1 MQAPEMEE
9 AKNKTTSFG
18 SLDVMKEGNSRS
30 KIFTH
35 FIKVKIALWPM
46 ETILSILGELEYLA
60 NLVKLAQ
67 KKKGWQFEVNK
78 YDKIKWGTYNL
89 QNMH

>member
-1 MQAPEMEE
+1 MEMQAPEMEE

-35 FIKVKIALWPM
+35 FIKVKIAL
-46 ETILSILGELEYLA
+46 
-60 NLVKLAQ
+60 
-67 KKKGWQFEVNK
+67 
-78 YDKIKWGTYNL
+78 
-89 QNMH
+89 